1 MFFISSYGFI
11 SEIYFRIEQNDLL
24 CCFKLIIDIFNKS
37 VCMKNLIL
45 LFIIATVTHCHIY
58 SSPPKVTYGYSGT
71 PLYYSLF
78 LALETG
84 IGPSD
89 YLRINWP

>member
-1 MFFISSYGFI
+1 
-11 SEIYFRIEQNDLL
+11 
-24 CCFKLIIDIFNKS
+24 
-37 VCMKNLIL
+37 MKNLIL
-45 LFIIATVTHCHIY
+45 LLIIASLAHAHIY
-58 SSPPKVTYGYSGT
+58 STPPKVTYGYSGT

-78 LALETG
+78 MALETG